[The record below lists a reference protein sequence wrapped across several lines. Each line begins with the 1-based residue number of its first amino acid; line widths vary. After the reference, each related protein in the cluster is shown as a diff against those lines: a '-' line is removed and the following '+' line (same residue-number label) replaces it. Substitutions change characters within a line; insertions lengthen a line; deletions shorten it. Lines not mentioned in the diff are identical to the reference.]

1 MAIFVVLFFVT
12 CHLVWKK
19 TDINAS
25 DKGRSKLR
33 DAIKSEYLDLMVTK
47 NAKLEQLHTIE
58 RRMAE
63 LEDEYH
69 KLSPGGPFRS
79 VSLKEEF
86 GGDRILQ
93 LYVETAEGGRRRC

>member
-1 MAIFVVLFFVT
+1 MKRT
-12 CHLVWKK
+12 DK
-19 TDINAS
+19 TERTDKNAS

-33 DAIKSEYLDLMVTK
+33 EAIKSEYMDLVVTK
-47 NAKLEQLHTIE
+47 NAKLEQLHTVE

-63 LEDEYH
+63 LEDEYS

-79 VSLKEEF
+79 VSLKEEL